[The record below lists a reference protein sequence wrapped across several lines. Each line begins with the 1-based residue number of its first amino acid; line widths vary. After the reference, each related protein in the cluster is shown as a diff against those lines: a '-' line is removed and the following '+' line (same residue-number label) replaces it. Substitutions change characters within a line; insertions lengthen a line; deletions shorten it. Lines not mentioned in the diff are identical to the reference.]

1 MDCNTSCSS
10 QEKVTIKTT
19 TIVTG
24 FEVQFNFLKK
34 FEILKLKN
42 EKLKILKLK
51 FEILKK

>member
-1 MDCNTSCSS
+1 MIISAPLNGRYNN
-10 QEKVTIKTT
+10 QPT